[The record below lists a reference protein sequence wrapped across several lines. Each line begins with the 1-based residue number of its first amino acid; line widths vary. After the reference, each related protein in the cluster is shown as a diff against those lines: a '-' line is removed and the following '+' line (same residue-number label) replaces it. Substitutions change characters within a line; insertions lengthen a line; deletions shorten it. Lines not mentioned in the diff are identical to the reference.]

1 MTDLLMALLLA
12 SIGVEL
18 FATPQP
24 QLSRRTPFWY
34 SALAQEGVL
43 FMALSARRQLA
54 GERDGTCMDK
64 MTSAHERPWTGS
76 DKDRHGSNH
85 QPRSPC
91 RGQNKAERCGVVWLS
106 QEHMMDPALPSVAH
120 ASHAGR

>member
-43 FMALSARRQLA
+43 FMALSGDSLQVSET
-54 GERDGTCMDK
+54 GHGQN
-64 MTSAHERPWTGS
+64 AHEKPLADHKT
-76 DKDRHGSNH
+76 
-85 QPRSPC
+85 
-91 RGQNKAERCGVVWLS
+91 RGAWCGV
-106 QEHMMDPALPSVAH
+106 
-120 ASHAGR
+120 ASHKST